1 MSNIVRIKR
10 RSSAGAP
17 GSPLNLA
24 NAELAFNEADY
35 TLYYGYGANGSGG
48 TATMIIPI
56 AGSGAFL
63 PRAEF
68 NSNASIFYTTGTQIV
83 TGAKTFNGGL
93 YSITPLVSDSGT
105 TVATTAFVKNQS
117 YLTGNQNITFT
128 GDATGSG
135 STSVTLTLAS
145 TGTAGT
151 YTKVTTDSKGR
162 VTSGTTLASGD
173 IPTIDVSQVY
183 NFDTQVRTNR
193 LDQLAAPT
201 ASVNLNSQNIIN
213 LSDPVNPQDAATK
226 AYVDATKQGLDIK
239 DSVRAATTTNIT
251 LSGAQTIDSV
261 ALNIGDRVLVKEQTT
276 ASENGIYV
284 VSAGTWSRSSDT
296 NTSSKVTAG
305 MFTFVEEGGTNGD
318 SGFVLITNNPVIL
331 GTTDLSFTQFNG
343 AGQVYAASGVGKFGN
358 TFYAIG
364 TSNRISI
371 SANGIDIANNYI
383 GQSSISTLGTIT
395 SGTWNGSVISPNY
408 GGLGLSSVL
417 NGLVKGNG
425 SSYSAAVAG
434 TDYAAAIHSHAV
446 SDITDFNSS
455 VSGIVLNVGGGIY
468 APIVSP
474 ALTGT
479 PLAPTA
485 AANTNTNQIAT
496 TAFVVGQAAT
506 SAPLNAGTAAVGT
519 SLRYAREDH
528 VHNAQ
533 TIALTGDISG
543 TGTGTF
549 NTTISS
555 GVVTYDKI
563 QPVSSTDKLLGRS
576 SSGAGVIEEISCTAS
591 GRALIASS
599 TSADMRTVLGLG
611 SLSTSTGI
619 NITGDVTANYSTSTL
634 VSTVT
639 KINGVALSGLN
650 TGLLKNTYGT
660 GAPTIAMVDV
670 DYLDPSSTIDGGT
683 F

>member
-17 GSPLNLA
+17 GAPLSLA

-35 TLYYGYGANGSGG
+35 TLYYGYGANGANG
-48 TATMIIPI
+48 TATIIIPI

-68 NSNASIFYTTGTQIV
+68 NSNTSIFYTTGNQIV

-117 YLTGNQNITFT
+117 YLTNNQNITFT
-128 GDATGSG
+128 GDATGTG
-135 STSVTLTLAS
+135 STSVVLTLAN
-145 TGTAGT
+145 TGVAGT

-162 VTSGTTLASGD
+162 VISGTTLASGD
-173 IPTIDVSQVY
+173 IPTIDVSQIY

-193 LDQLAAPT
+193 LDQLASPT
-201 ASVNLNSQNIIN
+201 SSVNLNSQNIIN

-239 DSVRAATTTNIT
+239 DSVRVATTTDIT
-251 LSGAQTIDSV
+251 LSGAQTIDGII
-261 ALNIGDRVLVKEQTT
+261 LNVGDRVLVKEQLL

-284 VSAGTWSRSSDT
+284 VSAGSWTRSSDA
-296 NTSSKVTAG
+296 NISSKVTSG
-305 MFTFVEEGGTNGD
+305 MFTFVEEGSSNGD
-318 SGFVLITNNPVIL
+318 AGFVLITNNPITL
-331 GTTDLSFTQFNG
+331 GTTSLSFTQFNG
-343 AGQVYAASGVGKFGN
+343 AGQVYASSGVGKFGN

-364 TSNRISI
+364 TANRISI
-371 SANGIDIANNYI
+371 TANGIDIANNYV
-383 GQSSISTLGTIT
+383 GQTSITTLGTIT
-395 SGTWNGSVISPNY
+395 SGTWNGSVISPTY

-417 NGLVKGNG
+417 SGLVKGNG
-425 SSYSAAVAG
+425 SSYSAAIAG
-434 TDYAAAIHSHAV
+434 TDYAAAMHTHSS
-446 SDITDFNSS
+446 SDITDFTSS
-455 VSGIVLNVGGGIY
+455 VSGIVSSIGDSTY
-468 APIVSP
+468 APINSP
-474 ALTGT
+474 TLTGI

-485 AANTNTNQIAT
+485 AANTNNNQIAT
-496 TAFVVGQAAT
+496 TAFVIGQASSST
-506 SAPLNAGTAAVGT
+506 PLNPGTAAIGT
-519 SLRYAREDH
+519 SLRYARADH

-563 QPVSSTDKLLGRS
+563 QPISTTDILLGRS
-576 SSGAGVIEEISCTAS
+576 SSGAGIIEEIPCTAS

-611 SLSTSTGI
+611 SLALSSGI
-619 NITGDVTANYSTSTL
+619 NITGDVTANYSTSSL

-639 KINGVALSGLN
+639 KINGVSLSGLN

-660 GAPTIAMVDV
+660 GAPSIAVVDV